1 MTTCIKKIGK
11 NLIVAILTGVSL
23 VISIDCTL
31 GQDTIKH
38 QSLKHPLDPSKVID
52 DIEPKPGALI
62 NVGLPNGYFKWKDR
76 VYDKI
81 GLKFGA
87 SYQMLFQIASDVAPN
102 ATYNRALGQWTGFM
116 LKWTLINRK
125 KGKHKGTFVFSMMDR
140 RALGNNALPAN
151 FGVSEVGGITTNV
164 EFTHW
169 LFAVENLYWEQW
181 INFKR
186 SKLMIRVGNQVVT
199 TFLNPFRFKDSRLS
213 FTTAPFC
220 FHLTMPSPT
229 FGFGASI
236 KWMPSKGS
244 GIYVA
249 GSIND
254 MNGDPN
260 LQGLDWS
267 TVGRGEFFYGVE
279 VGYNWQR
286 SKDDYDHVHLILF
299 YASERSTRSPET
311 LPNKAGWGFNFLGEK
326 QLDQWV
332 LFASFT
338 YNTAQ
343 GGGVSATLSELT
355 TTTGVAYKNPLKI
368 SGEAAIGLLYMNP
381 IEEIFDEEVRNQY
394 GIEMYWRIHFT
405 RNIWVT
411 PGAHFVIDPATNF
424 ESNFIAIPHIKFR
437 VAI

>member
-1 MTTCIKKIGK
+1 MATCIKKIRK

-199 TFLNPFRFKDSRLS
+199 TFLNPIPFKESRPLI
-213 FTTAPFC
+213 TTAPA
-220 FHLTMPSPT
+220 L
-229 FGFGASI
+229 FGS
-236 KWMPSKGS
+236 
-244 GIYVA
+244 V
-249 GSIND
+249 
-254 MNGDPN
+254 
-260 LQGLDWS
+260 
-267 TVGRGEFFYGVE
+267 
-279 VGYNWQR
+279 
-286 SKDDYDHVHLILF
+286 
-299 YASERSTRSPET
+299 
-311 LPNKAGWGFNFLGEK
+311 
-326 QLDQWV
+326 
-332 LFASFT
+332 
-338 YNTAQ
+338 
-343 GGGVSATLSELT
+343 
-355 TTTGVAYKNPLKI
+355 
-368 SGEAAIGLLYMNP
+368 SGERVLLS
-381 IEEIFDEEVRNQY
+381 D
-394 GIEMYWRIHFT
+394 
-405 RNIWVT
+405 
-411 PGAHFVIDPATNF
+411 A
-424 ESNFIAIPHIKFR
+424 
-437 VAI
+437 